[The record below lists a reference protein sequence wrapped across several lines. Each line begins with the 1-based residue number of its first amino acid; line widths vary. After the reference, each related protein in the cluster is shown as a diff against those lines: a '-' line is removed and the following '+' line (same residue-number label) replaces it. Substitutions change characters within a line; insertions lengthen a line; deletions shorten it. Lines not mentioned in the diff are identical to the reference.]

1 MRYLRKRRLHIEGNR
16 EVYDDNATVHGQ
28 PAKDQYSSS
37 NYTELMPLPWKPV
50 QRLVNT
56 DIVLAFDQFLGISE
70 ALHTDLDTAIMIAGI
85 DWDESTSTSKQL
97 DEALL
102 PLEVSRQGPGPLISE
117 LVEID
122 KRWI

>member
-1 MRYLRKRRLHIEGNR
+1 
-16 EVYDDNATVHGQ
+16 
-28 PAKDQYSSS
+28 
-37 NYTELMPLPWKPV
+37 MPLPWKPV

-70 ALHTDLDTAIMIAGI
+70 ALHTDLDTAIMIAGT
-85 DWDESTSTSKQL
+85 DWDESTSTPKQL

-117 LVEID
+117 VEASGGGGGVEPEFEQAAEQDDEKRVRDTSSD
-122 KRWI
+122 KTD

>member
-1 MRYLRKRRLHIEGNR
+1 
-16 EVYDDNATVHGQ
+16 
-28 PAKDQYSSS
+28 
-37 NYTELMPLPWKPV
+37 MPLPWKPV

-70 ALHTDLDTAIMIAGI
+70 ALHTDLDTAIMIAGT

-102 PLEVSRQGPGPLISE
+102 PLEVSQQGPGALISE

>member
-1 MRYLRKRRLHIEGNR
+1 
-16 EVYDDNATVHGQ
+16 
-28 PAKDQYSSS
+28 
-37 NYTELMPLPWKPV
+37 MPLPWKPV

-70 ALHTDLDTAIMIAGI
+70 ALHTDLDTAIMIAGT

-102 PLEVSRQGPGPLISE
+102 PLEVSRQGPSPLISE
-117 LVEID
+117 VEASRGGGGVKPEFEQAAEQNDESAYEVHPQTKLI
-122 KRWI
+122 KAQGQT